1 MIPKPFVPFGKR
13 TMSQW
18 HDMISMWRVTTILR
32 HCLSFQMFELT
43 KSISIEEVDEALNHA
58 MKAKL
63 IYEFT
68 PYEKEIISNFIDG
81 LLDARL
87 ELVGK

>member
-1 MIPKPFVPFGKR
+1 
-13 TMSQW
+13 MSSPNKDVS
-18 HDMISMWRVTTILR
+18 HLRGTISLWRVYLSLKQ
-32 HCLSFQMFELT
+32 CLSFRMFEQG

>member
-1 MIPKPFVPFGKR
+1 
-13 TMSQW
+13 
-18 HDMISMWRVTTILR
+18 
-32 HCLSFQMFELT
+32 MFEQG

>member
-1 MIPKPFVPFGKR
+1 MKSPNER
-13 TMSQW
+13 MSQLRGT
-18 HDMISMWRVTTILR
+18 ISLWRVYLSLKDSLGLR
-32 HCLSFQMFELT
+32 MFQQG

>member
-1 MIPKPFVPFGKR
+1 
-13 TMSQW
+13 MSQLRGT
-18 HDMISMWRVTTILR
+18 ISLWRVYLSLKDSLGLR
-32 HCLSFQMFELT
+32 MFQQG

-68 PYEKEIISNFIDG
+68 PYEKEIINNFIDG

-87 ELVGK
+87 ELIGK

>member
-1 MIPKPFVPFGKR
+1 MNSPNER
-13 TMSQW
+13 MSQLRGT
-18 HDMISMWRVTTILR
+18 ISLWRVYLSLKDSLR
-32 HCLSFQMFELT
+32 FSMFQQG

>member
-1 MIPKPFVPFGKR
+1 MNSPNER
-13 TMSQW
+13 MSQLRGT
-18 HDMISMWRVTTILR
+18 ISLWRVY
-32 HCLSFQMFELT
+32 LSLKDSLGFSMFQQGKT
-43 KSISIEEVDEALNHA
+43 ISIEEVDEALNHA

>member
-1 MIPKPFVPFGKR
+1 
-13 TMSQW
+13 
-18 HDMISMWRVTTILR
+18 
-32 HCLSFQMFELT
+32 MFELT

>member
-1 MIPKPFVPFGKR
+1 MNSPNDR
-13 TMSQW
+13 MSQLRGT
-18 HDMISMWRVTTILR
+18 ISLWRVYLSLKDSLGLR
-32 HCLSFQMFELT
+32 MFQQG

-68 PYEKEIISNFIDG
+68 PYEKEIINNFIDG

>member
-1 MIPKPFVPFGKR
+1 MNSPNER
-13 TMSQW
+13 MSQLRGT
-18 HDMISMWRVTTILR
+18 ISLWRVYLSLKDSLGLR
-32 HCLSFQMFELT
+32 MFQQG

-68 PYEKEIISNFIDG
+68 PYEKEIINNFIDG

-87 ELVGK
+87 ELIGK

>member
-1 MIPKPFVPFGKR
+1 
-13 TMSQW
+13 MSQLRGT
-18 HDMISMWRVTTILR
+18 ISLWRVYLSLKDSLGLR
-32 HCLSFQMFELT
+32 MFQQG

>member
-1 MIPKPFVPFGKR
+1 MNSPNDR
-13 TMSQW
+13 MSQLR
-18 HDMISMWRVTTILR
+18 DTISLWRVYLSLKDSLR
-32 HCLSFQMFELT
+32 FSMFQQG

>member
-1 MIPKPFVPFGKR
+1 MMTPNKVMSQLHDTIFLWRVYPSLKDSLGFSMIQEPKP
-13 TMSQW
+13 
-18 HDMISMWRVTTILR
+18 
-32 HCLSFQMFELT
+32 
-43 KSISIEEVDEALNHA
+43 ISIKEVDEALNHA

-87 ELVGK
+87 ELIGK

>member
-1 MIPKPFVPFGKR
+1 MNLPNER
-13 TMSQW
+13 MSQLRGI
-18 HDMISMWRVTTILR
+18 ISLWRVYLSLKDSLGLR
-32 HCLSFQMFELT
+32 MFQQG

-68 PYEKEIISNFIDG
+68 PYEKEIINNFIDG

-87 ELVGK
+87 ELIGK

>member
-1 MIPKPFVPFGKR
+1 MTSPNKG
-13 TMSQW
+13 MSQLRGT
-18 HDMISMWRVTTILR
+18 ISLWRVYLSLKQ
-32 HCLSFQMFELT
+32 CLGFQMFEQG

-87 ELVGK
+87 ELIGK